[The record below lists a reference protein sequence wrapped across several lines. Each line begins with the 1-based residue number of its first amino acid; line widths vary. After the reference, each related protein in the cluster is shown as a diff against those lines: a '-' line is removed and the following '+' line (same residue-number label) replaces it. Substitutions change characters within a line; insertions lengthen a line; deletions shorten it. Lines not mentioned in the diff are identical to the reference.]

1 MSNDIIP
8 NRGIILSERGLDME
22 KWDDGDL
29 GNNAL
34 KNQFAAY
41 LQVAIRHSRIIFK
54 SDYP

>member
-1 MSNDIIP
+1 
-8 NRGIILSERGLDME
+8 ME